1 MSSNNRR
8 RKHAEPIPLPAL
20 TISQAL
26 ERARIDFN
34 EIDYN
39 LRSLERCNQSSPS
52 TSNCF
57 QRTET
62 LREGMNP

>member
-39 LRSLERCNQSSPS
+39 LRSFRAL
-52 TSNCF
+52 
-57 QRTET
+57 
-62 LREGMNP
+62 